1 MKNNGIIT
9 QEEEGREPSISASLD
24 AELSMQT
31 SPMRT
36 PLSSA
41 SVRSEEEED
50 ADYLN
55 QSLEELTNRTPM
67 PIEEES
73 LWRA

>member
-1 MKNNGIIT
+1 M
-9 QEEEGREPSISASLD
+9 R
-24 AELSMQT
+24 T

-36 PLSSA
+36 PLSNA
-41 SVRSEEEED
+41 SVKSEEEED
-50 ADYLN
+50 VGYLN